1 MDGLLAYPDITRMLT
16 EPEFIDMHHRV
27 LITMEPGYLA
37 RWTSHAQVV
46 SYQRRFMR
54 AARAVNE
61 AAEPSPLATE
71 LQETTV

>member
-1 MDGLLAYPDITRMLT
+1 MLT

-27 LITMEPGYLA
+27 LITTEPNYLA
-37 RWTSHAQVV
+37 RWTSHPQVV

-61 AAEPSPLATE
+61 APTASPVAAE